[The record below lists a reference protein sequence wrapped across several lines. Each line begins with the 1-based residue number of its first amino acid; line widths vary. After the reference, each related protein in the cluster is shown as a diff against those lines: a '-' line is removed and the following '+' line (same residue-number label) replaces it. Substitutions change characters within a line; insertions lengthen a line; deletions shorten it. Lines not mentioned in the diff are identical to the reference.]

1 MGYQIGDRKLPL
13 DVAWTDADGIQR
25 PANWLRLSTER
36 DRELLGITWVA
47 ETNQVWDQKFY
58 KGYDDDGN
66 LIPKRLEDENA
77 VGEDGEAVLD
87 ADGNQVV
94 DTGLK
99 TLWKAKQNEIAA
111 TLLAPSDWRVVKEL
125 EVNSS
130 FANARTA
137 YPSAWMTYRAAV
149 RTACNTRQTEIDN
162 CSDVAALKELLF
174 GSATIEQQKTD
185 ADGNGVT
192 ETVTFQRQQVDSEG
206 LGVVDEN
213 GKAVMEDV
221 TEERSVME
229 TVANP
234 NIATAWPDLVE

>member
-47 ETNQVWDQKFY
+47 DTSNSYDQRFY
-58 KGYDDDGN
+58 WSESNPKQLNDEAILDEDGN
-66 LIPKRLEDENA
+66 DT
-77 VGEDGEAVLD
+77 GET
-87 ADGNQVV
+87 Q
-94 DTGLK
+94 TGLK

-111 TLLAPSDWRVVKEL
+111 SLLAPSDWRVVKEL

-130 FANARTA
+130 FASARTA
-137 YPSAWMTYRAAV
+137 YPSEWMTYRAAV

-174 GSATIEQQKTD
+174 GSAQIQQTD
-185 ADGNGVT
+185 DDGNGV
-192 ETVTFQRQQVDSEG
+192 VDDDG
-206 LGVVDEN
+206 N
-213 GKAVMEDV
+213 AVMID
-221 TEERSVME
+221 
-229 TVANP
+229 NP
-234 NIATAWPDLVE
+234 NLATAWPDPVE